1 MDSRFKTSASKNRR
15 NLDKINP
22 LNEICLI
29 KFNFKKLKENCNVLV
44 VAWGN
49 GSAFPLYNN
58 ASSNI
63 RLVGKQTGLVIN
75 DIRSVFYAANPTSF
89 NVHCIGHSLGAHT
102 CGYASRASI
111 IPFARISGF
120 S

>member
-1 MDSRFKTSASKNRR
+1 MK
-15 NLDKINP
+15 
-22 LNEICLI
+22 
-29 KFNFKKLKENCNVLV
+29 KFNFKLKENSNVLV

-63 RLVGKQTGLVIN
+63 RLVGKQAGLVIN
-75 DIRSVFYAANPTSF
+75 DIRSVFYVANPTSF

-102 CGYASRASI
+102 CGYASRAST
-111 IPFARISGF
+111 IPFARITGF
-120 S
+120 HTFK